1 MRRNANVLKLFKY
14 LKPKE
19 WTLILASIVFIVGQ
33 VWLDLKLPDYM
44 SKITTLVQTEG
55 SKTSEIWTT
64 GGKMLLCAL
73 GSMILAVIVGYFAAK
88 VATSLSKELRKG
100 VFDKTLSFSME
111 EINGFSIASL
121 ITRSTNDITQIQ
133 QTVAMGLQ
141 VMIKAPI
148 LAVWAIFKI
157 TGKSWEWSVATGVAV
172 IVLLILIGNLI
183 IFVLPKFKVVQK
195 MTDNLNRV
203 TRESLTGIRVVHA
216 YNAQQYQEEKFD
228 KVNKDLT
235 DTNLFVT
242 RLMALMQPG
251 MGLIMSGLTLSIYW
265 IGAHLINN
273 AEGMNRIGL
282 FSDMVVFSS
291 YAMQVV
297 MAFMLL
303 SMTFI
308 LLPRAAVSAARINE
322 VLNTPQTII
331 DGEKKSSLKGI
342 EGEIEFRN
350 VSFKYPNAEDYVLE
364 NISFTAHKGETVA
377 LIGST
382 GSGKSTLINL
392 LPRFYDTTKGE
403 VFVDGMNVKEYA
415 QEALHNKIGYVSQK
429 VVLFSGTVKSNVAYG
444 GNSQA
449 PSTDEE
455 IKKAVE
461 IAQGKEFVE
470 KMDDEYDAA
479 IAQGG
484 TNLSGGQK
492 QRLSIARAVN
502 RNPEIFIFDD
512 SFSALDYKTDRQLR
526 STLKKETKGAT
537 SLIVAQ
543 RIGTIKDA
551 DKIIV
556 LDEGKI
562 VGMGKHS
569 ELLKTCKTYQEIAYS
584 QLSKE
589 ELENA

>member
-1 MRRNANVLKLFKY
+1 MLKIFKY

-19 WTLILASIVFIVGQ
+19 WTLIIASIVFIVGQ

-55 SKTSEIWTT
+55 SKTSEIWSA

-100 VFDKTLSFSME
+100 VFEKTLSFSME

-148 LAVWAIFKI
+148 LATWAILKI
-157 TGKSWEWSVATGVAV
+157 MGKSWEWSAATGVAV

-195 MTDNLNRV
+195 LTDNLNRV
-203 TRESLTGIRVVHA
+203 TREGLTGIRVVHA
-216 YNAQQYQEEKFD
+216 YNAQGYQEEKFEQ
-228 KVNKDLT
+228 VNKNLT
-235 DTNLFVT
+235 DTNLFVN

-273 AEGMNRIGL
+273 AASMDRIGK

-308 LLPRAAVSAARINE
+308 LLPRAAVSVARINE

-331 DGEKKSSLKGI
+331 DGEIKSSPKGI
-342 EGEIEFRN
+342 EGEIELRN
-350 VSFKYPNAEDYVLE
+350 VSFKYPDAEDYVLKD
-364 NISFTAHKGETVA
+364 ISFTAHNGETVA
-377 LIGST
+377 FIGST

-392 LPRFYDTTKGE
+392 IPRFYDATEGE
-403 VFVDGMNVKEYA
+403 VLVDGINVKEYA
-415 QEALHNKIGYVSQK
+415 HEALYNKLGYVSQK
-429 VVLFSGTVKSNVAYG
+429 AVLFSGTVKSNVAYG
-444 GNSQA
+444 ENGQT

-470 KMDDEYDAA
+470 TMEGEYEAA

-492 QRLSIARAVN
+492 QRISIARAVN

-569 ELLKTCKTYQEIAYS
+569 ELLKTCNTYQEIAYS

-589 ELENA
+589 ELENE

>member
-1 MRRNANVLKLFKY
+1 MLKIFKY

-19 WTLILASIVFIVGQ
+19 WTLIVASIVFIVGQ

-44 SKITTLVQTEG
+44 SKITTLVQTQG
-55 SKTSEIWTT
+55 SKTSEIWTA

-73 GSMILAVIVGYFAAK
+73 GSMILAVIVGYFAAR

-100 VFDKTLSFSME
+100 VFNKTLSFSME

-148 LAVWAIFKI
+148 LATWAILKI
-157 TGKSWEWSVATGVAV
+157 MGKSWEWSAATGVAV

-195 MTDNLNRV
+195 LTDNLNRV
-203 TRESLTGIRVVHA
+203 TREGLTGIRVVHA
-216 YNAQQYQEEKFD
+216 YNAQGYQEEKFE
-228 KVNKDLT
+228 KVNNDLT
-235 DTNLFVT
+235 DTNLFVN

-273 AEGMNRIGL
+273 AAGMDRIGK

-308 LLPRAAVSAARINE
+308 LLPRAAVSVARINE

-331 DGEKKSSLKGI
+331 DGEIQSSPKGI
-342 EGEIEFRN
+342 EGEIELRN
-350 VSFKYPNAEDYVLE
+350 VSFKYPDAEDYVLKD
-364 NISFTAHKGETVA
+364 ISFTAHKGETVA
-377 LIGST
+377 FIGST

-392 LPRFYDTTKGE
+392 IPRFYDVTEGE
-403 VFVDGMNVKEYA
+403 VLIDGINVKEYA
-415 QEALHNKIGYVSQK
+415 QEALYNKLGYVSQK
-429 VVLFSGTVKSNVAYG
+429 AVLFSGTVKSNVAYG
-444 GNSQA
+444 NNGQN

-461 IAQGKEFVE
+461 IAQGQEFVE
-470 KMDDEYDAA
+470 KMEGEYEAA

-569 ELLKTCKTYQEIAYS
+569 ELLKTCSTYQEIAYS

-589 ELENA
+589 ELENE

>member
-1 MRRNANVLKLFKY
+1 MLKIFKY

-19 WTLILASIVFIVGQ
+19 WTLIVASIVFIVGQ

-44 SKITTLVQTEG
+44 AKITTLVQTEG
-55 SKTSEIWTT
+55 SKTSEIWTA

-73 GSMILAVIVGYFAAK
+73 GSMILAIIVGYFAAK

-100 VFDKTLSFSME
+100 VFNKTLSFSME

-148 LAVWAIFKI
+148 LATWAILKI
-157 TGKSWEWSVATGVAV
+157 MGKSWEWSAATGVAV

-195 MTDNLNRV
+195 LTDNLNRV
-203 TRESLTGIRVVHA
+203 TREGLTGIRVVHA
-216 YNAQQYQEEKFD
+216 YNAQGYQEEKFE
-228 KVNKDLT
+228 KVNNNLT
-235 DTNLFVT
+235 DTNLFVN

-273 AEGMNRIGL
+273 AAGMDRIGK

-331 DGEKKSSLKGI
+331 DGATQTSPKGI
-342 EGEIEFRN
+342 EGEIELRN
-350 VSFKYPNAEDYVLE
+350 VSFKYPNAEDYVLKD
-364 NISFTAHKGETVA
+364 ISFTAHKGETVA
-377 LIGST
+377 FIGST

-392 LPRFYDTTKGE
+392 IPRFYDATDGE
-403 VFVDGMNVKEYA
+403 VLVDGINVKEYA
-415 QEALHNKIGYVSQK
+415 HEALYNKLGYVSQK
-429 VVLFSGTVKSNVAYG
+429 AVLFSGTVKSNVAYG
-444 GNSQA
+444 DNGQTS
-449 PSTDEE
+449 STDEE

-461 IAQGKEFVE
+461 IAQGQEFVE
-470 KMDDEYDAA
+470 KMDGEYETA

-562 VGMGKHS
+562 VGMGTHS
-569 ELLKTCKTYQEIAYS
+569 ELLKTCNTYQEIAYS

-589 ELENA
+589 ELENE

>member
-1 MRRNANVLKLFKY
+1 MLKIFKY

-19 WTLILASIVFIVGQ
+19 WTLIVASIVFIVGQ

-44 SKITTLVQTEG
+44 SKITTLVQTQG
-55 SKTSEIWTT
+55 SKTSEIWTA

-73 GSMILAVIVGYFAAK
+73 GSMILAVIVGYFAAR

-100 VFDKTLSFSME
+100 VFNKTLSFSME

-148 LAVWAIFKI
+148 LATWAILKI
-157 TGKSWEWSVATGVAV
+157 MGKSWEWSAATGVAV

-195 MTDNLNRV
+195 LTDNLNRV
-203 TRESLTGIRVVHA
+203 TREGLTGIRVVHA
-216 YNAQQYQEEKFD
+216 YNAQGYQEEKFE
-228 KVNKDLT
+228 KVNNDLT
-235 DTNLFVT
+235 DTNLFVN

-273 AEGMNRIGL
+273 AAGMDRIGK

-331 DGEKKSSLKGI
+331 DGEIQSSPKGI
-342 EGEIEFRN
+342 EGEIELRN
-350 VSFKYPNAEDYVLE
+350 VSFKYPDAEDYVLKD
-364 NISFTAHKGETVA
+364 ISFTAHKGETVA
-377 LIGST
+377 FIGST

-392 LPRFYDTTKGE
+392 IPRFYDATEGE
-403 VFVDGMNVKEYA
+403 VLIDGINVKEYA
-415 QEALHNKIGYVSQK
+415 QEALYNKLGYVSQK
-429 VVLFSGTVKSNVAYG
+429 AVLFSGTVKSNVAYG
-444 GNSQA
+444 DSGQTS
-449 PSTDEE
+449 STDEE

-461 IAQGKEFVE
+461 IAQGQEFVE
-470 KMDDEYDAA
+470 KMEGEYEAA

-569 ELLKTCKTYQEIAYS
+569 ELLKTCSTYQEIAYS

-589 ELENA
+589 ELENE